1 MVAYEVER
9 YDLPNMRSL
18 NFYIKGMLG
27 GGASS
32 NHRIDKQAK
41 SLGEYLGAK
50 LIDAPTALTAA
61 LGAAG

>member
-1 MVAYEVER
+1 M
-9 YDLPNMRSL
+9 PNLRAL
-18 NFYIKGMLG
+18 NFHIRGVLG

-50 LIDAPTALTAA
+50 FIEVPQILADEAGLQAA
-61 LGAAG
+61 